1 MDTYKI
7 PLTFKAGQFRFS
19 ELDTCLETNVLDLN
33 YKTKHQL
40 LLYNVPVYQNEVRL
54 YFVPQNLIP
63 DGLCAVY
70 DDSGKLD
77 KIELAE
83 AGRTRL
89 VYRHFKDISS
99 VKESILEYV
108 YEQAEKMCV
117 EIARKKQPLAR
128 LFIGIYY
135 DGQAFEIGVKTA
147 TAKEMKA
154 VFDKYGQDPA
164 AADDCDQYPRE
175 NILLLLTSCFEA
187 DDCGNRENILLFDGE
202 PLNVMLLCTDIDAQ
216 QQLFDLAVSAIR
228 EQILSKFEKTDD
240 FKVIVEIGD

>member
-1 MDTYKI
+1 MDIYKI
-7 PLTFKAGQFRFS
+7 PLTFKAGQFKFS
-19 ELDTCLETNVLDLN
+19 ELDTCGAANVLGLN
-33 YKTKHQL
+33 YKARHQL

-83 AGRTRL
+83 
-89 VYRHFKDISS
+89 
-99 VKESILEYV
+99 SILKYV
-108 YEQAEKMCV
+108 IGQADKMCV

-128 LFIGIYY
+128 LFLGIYY

-164 AADDCDQYPRE
+164 AADDCDQYPKE

-187 DDCGNRENILLFDGE
+187 DDCENHKNMLLFDGE
-202 PLNVMLLCTDIDAQ
+202 PLSVMLLCTDIDVQ
-216 QQLFDLAVSAIR
+216 QQLFDLAVSAIK

-240 FKVIVEIGD
+240 FKVIVETGD